1 MIKSRL
7 SARFAFASFVLT
19 LLASLSAGCGQDKS
33 KGQIRYETARLERGS
48 IVARVGASGTLSA
61 LVTVQVGSQ
70 VSGRIQTLSADFNS
84 TVEKGQVL
92 ATLDPALFNAT
103 LANASRSEEH

>member
-33 KGQIRYETARLERGS
+33 KGQIRYETARLERGAAALRLAS
-48 IVARVGASGTLSA
+48 DALPAPVEFSPVGTASAPKQLAGLRIAVAREDFLFVGCP
-61 LVTVQVGSQ
+61 
-70 VSGRIQTLSADFNS
+70 I
-84 TVEKGQVL
+84 
-92 ATLDPALFNAT
+92 
-103 LANASRSEEH
+103 